1 MAKKHAER
9 QDQYFQVHQYMAK
22 TDAWLFLSAAAR
34 AVYIQ
39 IGLRYNGSNNGKI
52 PYSVRDAAQ
61 ECNIARN
68 SAMRALHELVELG
81 FIEETRHGSLSKKTR
96 IASEWRLTAFRCDLT
111 GAVKTCAFMQ
121 RGTAARAARE
131 RFRRPQEPGACL
143 KRRPRVSQTTAQP
156 VANDGTVEPPSV
168 SNDGTLR
175 PVLGGEPVA
184 NDGTLLIYQS
194 ARSPREDGPR
204 TNDGEAAQHANIA
217 NLPWSSPRWVEI
229 TPEIDEALNRVLDGR
244 SRLGLPA
251 PVDALT
257 EIEGLIL
264 SKTLTHGSAV
274 REAVH

>member
-1 MAKKHAER
+1 MATEELHPQLLPHRPAMPSR
-9 QDQYFQVHQYMAK
+9 RGQDVRLYAAGRRSEGRTGAFQTAP
-22 TDAWLFLSAAAR
+22 T
-34 AVYIQ
+34 
-39 IGLRYNGSNNGKI
+39 
-52 PYSVRDAAQ
+52 
-61 ECNIARN
+61 
-68 SAMRALHELVELG
+68 
-81 FIEETRHGSLSKKTR
+81 TGSL
-96 IASEWRLTAFRCDLT
+96 
-111 GAVKTCAFMQ
+111 
-121 RGTAARAARE
+121 
-131 RFRRPQEPGACL
+131 
-143 KRRPRVSQTTAQP
+143 SQTTA
-156 VANDGTVEPPSV
+156 ASV

-204 TNDGEAAQHANIA
+204 ANDGEAAQHANIA
-217 NLPWSSPRWVEI
+217 NLPRSSPRWVEI